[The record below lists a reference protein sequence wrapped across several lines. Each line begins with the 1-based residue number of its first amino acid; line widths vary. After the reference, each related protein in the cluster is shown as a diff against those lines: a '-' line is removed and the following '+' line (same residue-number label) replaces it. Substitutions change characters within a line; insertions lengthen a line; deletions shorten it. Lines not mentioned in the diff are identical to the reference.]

1 MRNTLSTLAGPAL
14 LTFALCTIAFAV
26 FITL

>member
-1 MRNTLSTLAGPAL
+1 MTHTLNTLAGPAL

-26 FITL
+26 VLTF